1 MQALGNLLVDIFTGF
16 LNLLILPWH
25 IFNLLTLDAFK
36 EQMNVILLAGM
47 SREFFFVVAALVLT
61 LIAAGFYR
69 RGILRASVRVL
80 ETFNGRV
87 GRFAAWFVLAMMLQ
101 QVAIIAMGQIFRGNE
116 LSFSPLGLNLV
127 NEELQWLSGQ
137 LKLYNAMLIAL
148 ASAFTFIEGGHVRVD
163 LIYSAISKRKRHWVD
178 LFGTLF
184 FFIPSTVLL
193 WWFSWPIMINSALR
207 ARPMNIYSSKASF
220 RSFKWES
227 SGTAEFSWVWSFK
240 FLVVVFA
247 GLMFVCAIGF
257 LLRNILALLQ
267 KDEDIATH
275 YKFDGKPYG
284 GMGLSRPPVNP
295 T

>member
-1 MQALGNLLVDIFTGF
+1 MEAVGNLLIDIFTGF
-16 LNLLILPWH
+16 VNLLILPWH
-25 IFNLLTLDAFK
+25 IFNWLALDTLK
-36 EQMNVILLAGM
+36 EKMNVVLLLGM
-47 SREFFFVVAALVLT
+47 SREFFFVVVALILT
-61 LIAAGFYR
+61 LIAAGVYKRSF
-69 RGILRASVRVL
+69 LRASVHGL
-80 ETFNGRV
+80 ETFNSRV
-87 GRFAAWFVLAMMLQ
+87 GQFAAWFVLLMMLQ
-101 QVAIIAMGQIFRGNE
+101 QVFIIAMGQIFRGNE
-116 LSFSPLGLNLV
+116 LTFSPLGLNLV

-137 LKLYNAMLIAL
+137 LKLYNALLIAL

-178 LFGTLF
+178 FFGTLF
-184 FFIPSTVLL
+184 FFIPSTMLL

-247 GLMFVCAIGF
+247 GLMFVCAVGF

-275 YKFDGKPYG
+275 YKFDGKPNG
-284 GMGLSRPPVNP
+284 GMGMTRSP
-295 T
+295 TNST